1 MTASWTQWDSY
12 QICTLVYK
20 SCTWSEATLLQKR
33 MQHISHSSIEAVSST
48 VNFQHNITNGT
59 CKKNM
64 ASIRIRWFDLFFFSF
79 FSDKRDRLVRVMS
92 HQRVI
97 AQSVFENSSHD
108 CFISIWQTNFILK
121 CFVEVKAWL
130 TSHFWR
136 ILPHFICLVNLV
148 PDYILDGSAR
158 KKIDLFLNS

>member
-1 MTASWTQWDSY
+1 M
-12 QICTLVYK
+12 YK

-48 VNFQHNITNGT
+48 VTSNITSLMGLV
-59 CKKNM
+59 KKYGKYSDSM
-64 ASIRIRWFDLFFFSF
+64 IWPFFSF
-79 FSDKRDRLVRVMS
+79 FSDKRDGLVQVMS

-108 CFISIWQTNFILK
+108 YFISIWQTNFILK
-121 CFVEVKAWL
+121 GFCRSLKAWL
-130 TSHFWR
+130 TSHFWW